1 MTMQLNLETDMFNP
15 MKVELK
21 TKRANVYNFKNVTN
35 ITETEHLLSITFNEF
50 DAETKAFSP
59 KTIAVN
65 FDIVKSFSI
74 KYQDISEGGEQC
86 KDSNTLI

>member
-21 TKRANVYNFKNVTN
+21 TKRANVYIFKNVTN
-35 ITETEHLLSITFNEF
+35 ITETEHLLLIAFNEF
-50 DAETKAFSP
+50 DSETKKFSP
-59 KTIAVN
+59 KTTVVN
-65 FDIVKSFSI
+65 LDIVKSFSF
-74 KYQDISEGGEQC
+74 KYQNISEGGEQC